1 MTQMM
6 VVTHGGTDSKTED
19 SDGCEAAARRALERM
34 GSGED
39 VLEAAVSAVEVM
51 EADGRFGAGRGGY
64 LSMDGKTIEL
74 DAAVMDTHGRLGA
87 VAGVEEVVHAVRLAR
102 HVADTPHVLI
112 VGTGATELAR
122 KLGLQ
127 QRFEPTE
134 KVRKEFREY
143 VEKLE
148 KAGPPQ
154 GPADDTESDAGRAL
168 VKKFWN
174 YDVPWQ
180 QVMDEYGHGT
190 VGAVARDGRGHF
202 AVAVSTAG
210 SMPALRGRVADIPLI
225 GCGFYAGPAG
235 AVACSGIGEHNVRHL
250 TAYRVYQWIEQGMP
264 LREALERGMNLTPKG
279 LQSGLIGITHDD
291 AQVVSRKP
299 LAHARLG
306 QG

>member
-1 MTQMM
+1 
-6 VVTHGGTDSKTED
+6 
-19 SDGCEAAARRALERM
+19 M

-51 EADGRFGAGRGGY
+51 EADGRYGAGRGGY

-74 DAAVMDTHGRLGA
+74 DAGVMDTRGRLGA

-102 HVADTPHVLI
+102 RVADTPHVLI

-154 GPADDTESDAGRAL
+154 GPPSLSDVLITSPRRIG
-168 VKKFWN
+168 
-174 YDVPWQ
+174 
-180 QVMDEYGHGT
+180 
-190 VGAVARDGRGHF
+190 ARDLPSPSGSG
-202 AVAVSTAG
+202 AYSTD
-210 SMPALRGRVADIPLI
+210 R
-225 GCGFYAGPAG
+225 
-235 AVACSGIGEHNVRHL
+235 
-250 TAYRVYQWIEQGMP
+250 
-264 LREALERGMNLTPKG
+264 
-279 LQSGLIGITHDD
+279 
-291 AQVVSRKP
+291 
-299 LAHARLG
+299 
-306 QG
+306 

>member
-1 MTQMM
+1 MARMM
-6 VVTHGGTDSKTED
+6 VVTHGGTDSKTEY
-19 SDGCEAAARRALERM
+19 SDGCEAAGRRALERLA
-34 GSGED
+34 GGDD

-64 LSMDGKTIEL
+64 LSMDGQTIEL
-74 DAAVMDTHGRLGA
+74 DAAVMDTRGRLGA
-87 VAGVEEVVHAVRLAR
+87 VAGAEEVVHAVRLAR

-122 KLGLQ
+122 RLGLHQ
-127 QRFEPTE
+127 PFEPTE
-134 KVRKEFREY
+134 KVRKEYREY
-143 VEKLE
+143 VEMLE

-174 YDVPWQ
+174 YGVPWQ
-180 QVMDEYGHGT
+180 QVMDRYGHGT
-190 VGAVARDGRGHF
+190 VGAVVRDGQGHF

-264 LREALERGMNLTPKG
+264 LREALERGMNLTPEG
-279 LQSGLIGITHDD
+279 LQSGMIGITHD
-291 AQVVSRKP
+291 AAEVISRKP
-299 LAHARLG
+299 LASAKLE
-306 QG
+306 